1 MRTRPIALA
10 AALAAPAALALAGCA
25 STQNSAVDAAG
36 PITVAASDTTCEVA
50 RTQAPAGQVEFTITN
65 TGSKTNEFYVY
76 AQGDR
81 IMGEVEKVVDRIYVP
96 GRKNPLTLKEN
107 APAVILLAKAR
118 DEAHRFAN
126 FARKRLGKRARLR
139 SDIDDIPGLG
149 AAGKTLLRE
158 LGSMAAVRAATD
170 EQILAVKGITK

>member
-76 AQGDR
+76 AQCR
-81 IMGEVEKVVDRIYVP
+81 
-96 GRKNPLTLKEN
+96 TASCA
-107 APAVILLAKAR
+107 AP
-118 DEAHRFAN
+118 
-126 FARKRLGKRARLR
+126 
-139 SDIDDIPGLG
+139 SSPPTIP
-149 AAGKTLLRE
+149 
-158 LGSMAAVRAATD
+158 SCWH
-170 EQILAVKGITK
+170 ITSG

>member
-81 IMGEVEKVVDRIYVP
+81 IMGEVE
-96 GRKNPLTLKEN
+96 NLT
-107 APAVILLAKAR
+107 
-118 DEAHRFAN
+118 
-126 FARKRLGKRARLR
+126 
-139 SDIDDIPGLG
+139 PGLTRTFHVDSPNP
-149 AAGKTLLRE
+149 APTRP
-158 LGSMAAVRAATD
+158 RASPGWWAT
-170 EQILAVKGITK
+170 ASARPSR